1 MTAAAPPVR
10 TILVALDES
19 PRAPLVLATASMM
32 ARGLAARLFP
42 IRVLVIPPQ
51 IPPAAHT
58 HPDGLEGVLELG
70 AREDL
75 QGLMD
80 AEPLVQFG
88 TSIVVEG
95 EPWREIL
102 VAASDLDVD
111 LIVVGS
117 HRYHGLDRILGTTA
131 AKVVNHA
138 DRNVLVVHAR
148 PEGTKA

>member
-19 PRAPLVLATASMM
+19 PRAPLVIATASLM

-58 HPDGLEGVLELG
+58 HPDGLEGFLAGE

-75 QGLMD
+75 KTLMD
-80 AEPLVQFG
+80 AEAFVQFG
-88 TSIVVEG
+88 TPIVVEG

-102 VAASDLDVD
+102 VAARDLDVD
-111 LIVVGS
+111 LIIVGS

-148 PEGTKA
+148 PEVKNP

>member
-19 PRAPLVLATASMM
+19 PRAPLVIATASMM

-58 HPDGLEGVLELG
+58 HPDGLQGFLEAE
-70 AREDL
+70 ARDDL
-75 QGLMD
+75 QKLMVT
-80 AEPLVQFG
+80 EPLVEFG
-88 TSIVVEG
+88 TPIVTEG
-95 EPWREIL
+95 EPWRQIL
-102 VAASDLDVD
+102 VAARDLDVD
-111 LIVVGS
+111 LVVVGS
-117 HRYHGLDRILGTTA
+117 HRYHGIDRILGTTA

-138 DRNVLVVHAR
+138 DRNVLVVR
-148 PEGTKA
+148 TPL

>member
-1 MTAAAPPVR
+1 VTTTAPPVR

-19 PRAPLVLATASMM
+19 LRAPLVIATASMM

-58 HPDGLEGVLELG
+58 HPDGLEGLLEAE

-75 QGLMD
+75 QRLMD
-80 AEPLVQFG
+80 AEPFVQFG
-88 TSIVVEG
+88 TPIVVEG
-95 EPWREIL
+95 EPWRQIL
-102 VAASDLDVD
+102 VAATDLDVD

-148 PEGTKA
+148 PEVANP

>member
-1 MTAAAPPVR
+1 MMSAAPPVR

-19 PRAPLVLATASMM
+19 PRAPLVIATASLI
-32 ARGLAARLFP
+32 ARALTARLFP

-58 HPDGLEGVLELG
+58 HPDGLQGVLEAE
-70 AREDL
+70 ARDDL
-75 QGLMD
+75 QKLMD
-80 AEPLVQFG
+80 AEPLVDFG
-88 TSIVVEG
+88 TPIVVEG
-95 EPWREIL
+95 EPWRQIL
-102 VAASDLDVD
+102 VAARDLDVD

-148 PEGTKA
+148 PEVANP